1 MSAAPALSPRDHA
14 AAPVERA
21 LHRLRALPGG
31 RRRLGTTAFGLTMG
45 GLLVVGLLLVLLLNT
60 VLAQGAFAIHTL
72 EQQATVLK
80 IQQQQL
86 AQEVAALDTP
96 DALRQRAENLGMV
109 RVNTPVFLRL
119 KDGKVLG
126 HATTV
131 PGTRAALPTV
141 TRASPAP
148 SSAASSS
155 TSTSGSG
162 SKAATSATKAAAS
175 KAAPVQAK
183 PTAGDA
189 AVPAPEGAEVAAAGG
204 GSSGAVSDQAK
215 PVTSGSGQ

>member
-1 MSAAPALSPRDHA
+1 MSAAPALSPRDDA

-31 RRRLGTTAFGLTMG
+31 RRRLGTTAFGLTVG

-96 DALRQRAENLGMV
+96 DALRQRAEDLGMV

-131 PGTRAALPTV
+131 PGKRAALPPV

-148 SSAASSS
+148 SSAAASS
-155 TSTSGSG
+155 
-162 SKAATSATKAAAS
+162 TSATKT
-175 KAAPVQAK
+175 APVKTK
-183 PTAGDA
+183 PAAGDS
-189 AVPAPEGAEVAAAGG
+189 AVPAPEGAEVAAASG

>member
-31 RRRLGTTAFGLTMG
+31 RRRLGTTAFGLTVG
-45 GLLVVGLLLVLLLNT
+45 GLLVVVLLLVLLLNT

-162 SKAATSATKAAAS
+162 SKAATS

>member
-155 TSTSGSG
+155 TSGS
-162 SKAATSATKAAAS
+162 TSATKAAAS

-189 AVPAPEGAEVAAAGG
+189 AVPAPEGAEVVAAGG

>member
-14 AAPVERA
+14 AVPVERA
-21 LHRLRALPGG
+21 LHKLRAIPGG
-31 RRRLGTTAFGLTMG
+31 RRRLGTTAFGLVMG

-72 EQQATVLK
+72 EQQATALE

-96 DALRQRAENLGMV
+96 EALRQRAEDLGMV
-109 RVNTPVFLRL
+109 RVDTPVFLRL

-126 HATTV
+126 HVTTV

-141 TRASPAP
+141 TTSAPAP
-148 SSAASSS
+148 SSAAASS
-155 TSTSGSG
+155 TAGS
-162 SKAATSATKAAAS
+162 TSATKSSTS
-175 KAAPVQAK
+175 KAAPAQKKAA
-183 PTAGDA
+183 AGDA